1 VTATLLPPFLQ
12 QLKGYPVFTTGIV
25 MAPRGIGTMLSM
37 LVVSRLIGRVDARWL
52 IAIGLSLCGIS
63 LYDMTLF
70 TLDVDEGRIIWN
82 GFLQGAGLGL
92 VFPPLTTLAF
102 ATLSARVRTEGAA
115 LNALMRNL
123 GASIGVAALVA
134 LLDRNVQINRS
145 TLAEHLNVFSPLWR
159 LGSIPVENG
168 IPVDRSRIIGHLMPF
183 GGSWP
188 FGAVPT
194 DDPSKLIAMWG
205 EELNRQAATIAYLND
220 FRVLAVATVVFIPL
234 LFFMRRQAMFARP
247 SRR

>member
-1 VTATLLPPFLQ
+1 
-12 QLKGYPVFTTGIV
+12 
-25 MAPRGIGTMLSM
+25 
-37 LVVSRLIGRVDARWL
+37 
-52 IAIGLSLCGIS
+52 
-63 LYDMTLF
+63 
-70 TLDVDEGRIIWN
+70 
-82 GFLQGAGLGL
+82 
-92 VFPPLTTLAF
+92 
-102 ATLSARVRTEGAA
+102 VRTEGAA

-234 LFFMRRQAMFARP
+234 LFFMRRQAMLARP